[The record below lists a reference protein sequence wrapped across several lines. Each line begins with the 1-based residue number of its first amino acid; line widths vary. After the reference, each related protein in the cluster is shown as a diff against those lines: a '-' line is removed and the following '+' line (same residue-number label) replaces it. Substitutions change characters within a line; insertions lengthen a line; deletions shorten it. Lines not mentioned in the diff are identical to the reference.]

1 MVHQTFTI
9 SGLTQPIT
17 AVHLTD
23 THFGHARGL
32 AEAQKIARMINEINP
47 DLVFFTGDMFDSRR
61 ALHEDIFATFAQ
73 IQAPIYFIEGNH
85 DVHVDVEAIKQ
96 AMRDHSVTVLENET
110 AQFGELT
117 IIGLNHMA
125 ADAQT
130 RNVHVH
136 DMTHTVQSVLEEL
149 APDPNAPTVLLHHS
163 PDGLQHAA
171 AAGVDLFLAGH
182 THAGQL
188 FPITLL
194 AKQLFTYNRG
204 HYVVN
209 GMDAY
214 ICSGTGTFGP
224 VVRVATRSEICVL
237 ELVPEK

>member
-1 MVHQTFTI
+1 M
-9 SGLTQPIT
+9 SWLTSPIK

-23 THFGHARGL
+23 THFGHTRGL
-32 AEAQKIARMINEINP
+32 AEAQKIVRMINQIDP

-85 DVHVDVEAIKQ
+85 DVHVDVAAIKQ
-96 AMRDHSVTVLENET
+96 AMRDHGVTVLENEIT
-110 AQFGELT
+110 QFGELT

-130 RNVHVH
+130 RNVHVR

-149 APDPNAPTVLLHHS
+149 SPDPDAPTVLLHHS
-163 PDGLQHAA
+163 PDGLNYAA
-171 AAGVDLFLAGH
+171 AAWADLFLAGH

-188 FPITLL
+188 FPITYL
-194 AKQLFTYNRG
+194 AKYLFTYNRG
-204 HYVVN
+204 RYVVD

-214 ICSGTGTFGP
+214 ICSGTGTFWP
-224 VVRVATRSEICVL
+224 AVRIATRSEICVL
-237 ELVPEK
+237 ELVPEE